1 MIPISVM
8 DQKMSHV
15 IKELEVER
23 KRSSKLESDLESLAS
38 DYEIKKVEL
47 SQFNEQKREL
57 VQLSRVQVCF

>member
-1 MIPISVM
+1 M

-23 KRSSKLESDLESLAS
+23 KRSSKLETDLESLAS

-57 VQLSRVQVCF
+57 VQLSRVQVCL

>member
-57 VQLSRVQVCF
+57 VQLSRVQVCL